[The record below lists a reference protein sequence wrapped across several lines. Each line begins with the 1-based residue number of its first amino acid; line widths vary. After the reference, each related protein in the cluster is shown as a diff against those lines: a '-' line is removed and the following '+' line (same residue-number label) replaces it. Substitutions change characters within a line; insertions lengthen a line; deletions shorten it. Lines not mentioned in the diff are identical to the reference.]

1 MPIILKPNQMYY
13 KDLDTEDYKEINV
26 LAEEATATKVAEIN
40 TAGTTAKNTAI
51 AAIQEKANEVTS
63 QLASAGE
70 LEGMLAGAFSA
81 STNYT
86 AGQYV
91 IQSVTVGGNTV
102 NKLFR
107 FTADH
112 AAGEWIG
119 TDVVEIKLGD
129 DVTDLKSANDNL
141 LENLY
146 AEHAIKNIPCVKK
159 YDACTIGRNYTIT
172 YQENGIAVY
181 LFDVSNA
188 VAVIVESGNIYG
200 WFASEPV
207 ISTTTTVD
215 SERHI
220 ETLNNTKL
228 SVISGAVYLAV
239 VSRTGE
245 PSVTYDF
252 ETTQEQVDSF
262 ADDISELNAQCGD
275 VYYDST
281 KLVPFGNITD
291 IGIRNTEIGYPLN
304 EYSTT
309 SYPSKV
315 YSVTAGKRYEATTV
329 QGTSGNYP
337 YYAYFTDDNKICKGK
352 FLAIG
357 TTTEIATAPEGS
369 TRLYIMGYQNVNGTS
384 ATEKTMVSIQDQIDA
399 LREDGADNASIKK
412 GKEML
417 DSIRPIIIGYNDT
430 NKFLN
435 FSWCT
440 DIHTN
445 GVYAYNDYVAMNNIR
460 VFALL
465 NDEKWL
471 DFAAFGG
478 DLYSSYG
485 LTREEALAEIDNSM
499 QIMRPSPIPF
509 YMVKGNHEL
518 NTKTLH
524 VADPNNLDWNNVTY
538 YIIDPSNIK
547 EYTEITESQWDGV
560 QRLYY
565 GNADPESFI
574 TRSQWYMIF
583 QNHVEGHFN
592 ESDPYGGYFYKDFD
606 AEKVRVIVL
615 NCYDT
620 DRESYSFKGEQV
632 KFIAENA
639 LNFSDKPDRADWGVL
654 FFVHNFY
661 SASEVQSVLS
671 GNTPEMYNAMTAFAS
686 GTDYNK
692 TIGNVSITANFSEQG
707 AGKIIAVIHGHQH
720 ADTYDNTYGWNNIG
734 TIAGF
739 SNISNVGTY
748 DEFGF
753 DVFTVDSE
761 NKILYETRFGRGTS
775 RAYNYGNS
783 SGIIT

>member
-1 MPIILKPNQMYY
+1 MPVTIKSSQVKVKGTDGYVGVDALADSTTASRVAAITSAGADVLEDIQE
-13 KDLDTEDYKEINV
+13 LGTET
-26 LAEEATATKVAEIN
+26 EEAVAQ
-40 TAGTTAKNTAI
+40 
-51 AAIQEKANEVTS
+51 AAAAARASIPGEYT
-63 QLASAGE
+63 QLS
-70 LEGMLAGAFSA
+70 
-81 STNYT
+81 
-86 AGQYV
+86 
-91 IQSVTVGGNTV
+91 
-102 NKLFR
+102 
-107 FTADH
+107 
-112 AAGEWIG
+112 
-119 TDVVEIKLGD
+119 D
-129 DVTDLKSANDNL
+129 DVTELKSANDNL

-146 AEHAIKNIPCVKK
+146 AEHAIKSIPCVKK
-159 YDACTIGRNYTIT
+159 YDKYTIGRSYAIE
-172 YQENGIAVY
+172 YQGNGIDVY

-220 ETLNNTKL
+220 GTLNNTKL

-239 VSRTGE
+239 VSQTGE

-281 KLVPFGNITD
+281 KLVPFINITD
-291 IGIRNTEIGYPLN
+291 IGIRNTEIGNPLN

-309 SYPSKV
+309 AYPSKV
-315 YSVTAGKRYEATTV
+315 YSVTAGKRYEAITV

-352 FLAIG
+352 FLATG

-369 TRLYIMGYQNVNGTS
+369 TRLYIMGYQNTNGTS
-384 ATEKTMVSIQDQIDA
+384 ATEKTIVPIQDQIDA
-399 LREDGADNASIKK
+399 LRENGTDSASIKK

-440 DIHTN
+440 DVHTN

-547 EYTEITESQWDGV
+547 EYIEITESQWDGV

-606 AEKVRVIVL
+606 VEKVRIIVL

-620 DRESYSFKGEQV
+620 DREGYSFKGEQV

-671 GNTPEMYNAMTAFAS
+671 GDTPEMYNAMTAFAS
-686 GTDYNK
+686 GTDYNQI
-692 TIGNVSITANFSEQG
+692 IGNVSITANFSEQG

-739 SNISNVGTY
+739 SNKSNVGTY

-761 NKILYETRFGRGTS
+761 NEILYETRFGRGTS
-775 RAYNYGNS
+775 RAYNYGDS